1 MNAMLEDQLR
11 ELVRRMCGGIG
22 QPPIPRTLLIAE
34 AAIGDSCVW
43 GRLRLPRSAL
53 KTPDEYSARF
63 DELMTSD
70 FAWLNMSY
78 CGTLEG
84 HGLVM
89 IEYPR
94 QPSVRRGTDPV
105 PTSLN
110 FSGPMKLVADAG
122 WDVTAYVILVP

>member
-1 MNAMLEDQLR
+1 MSAILQDRLC
-11 ELVRRMCGGIG
+11 ELVRHMCGGAG
-22 QPPIPRTLLIAE
+22 QPPAPTSFLIAE
-34 AAIGDSCVW
+34 AADGDTSVW
-43 GRLRLPRSAL
+43 GRFRLPRSAL

-70 FAWLNMSY
+70 FAWLNLSY
-78 CGTLEG
+78 WGTLEG

-89 IEYPR
+89 VEYPP
-94 QPSVRRGTDPV
+94 QSPMRRGTDPV

-122 WDVTAYVILVP
+122 WDAAAYVTLVP